1 MGLDVSVPY
10 DYAPLTVSRRD
21 RLEVFLIDLRDTLEA
36 WSPVLIVLALIVVGL
51 WVSSY

>member
-1 MGLDVSVPY
+1 
-10 DYAPLTVSRRD
+10 VSRRD